1 VEAAMAKVLRVL
13 RPFDP
18 WRNPLCTCPPKY
30 SLNPY
35 TGCSFMCLYCYATSY
50 IGRRPSTP
58 KKRFIENLVHDLNIV
73 SPSILVNIGTSSDPY
88 PPEEMRYRLTRK
100 SLELML
106 PRGIRILI
114 TTKGII
120 PPEDIELIKK
130 GNVAV
135 TPTITTLD
143 PRVASVIEP
152 NAPPPSERIE
162 LVRALSKNSIP
173 VGVRVDPIIP
183 FVNDDPHEIEELVC
197 RLASAGARFIVTS
210 TYKAKPDSLS
220 RLRRALGDTGE
231 RIYKLYREKGVQL
244 YGYRYLPRPLREKIL
259 KPVVNAARKCG
270 LRYATC
276 REGLTSK
283 EWFNAPSCDG
293 SHLIP
298 LRVKPQRFRGGID
311 IRRWVSEA

>member
-1 VEAAMAKVLRVL
+1 VVAKALRVL

-18 WRNPLCTCPPKY
+18 WRNPLCTCPFKY

-58 KKRFIENLVHDLNIV
+58 KKGFIENLIHDLNILP
-73 SPSILVNIGTSSDPY
+73 SSILVNIGTSSDPY
-88 PPEEMRYRLTRK
+88 PPEEARYRLTRK
-100 SLELML
+100 SLELMI

-120 PPEDIELIKK
+120 PREDVELIRK

-135 TPTITTLD
+135 TPTVTTLD
-143 PRVASVIEP
+143 SRVAAIIEP
-152 NAPPPSERIE
+152 DAPPPSERVE
-162 LVRALSKNSIP
+162 LVRTLSRNSVP

-183 FVNDDPHEIEELVC
+183 FVNDDPYEVEELVC
-197 RLASAGARFIVTS
+197 RLAGAGARFIVTS

-220 RLRRALGDTGE
+220 RLREALGATGE
-231 RIYKLYREKGVQL
+231 RIYKLYRERGVAM
-244 YGYRYLPRPLREKIL
+244 YGYKYLPKPLREDL
-259 KPVVNAARKCG
+259 LRPVIKAARVCG
-270 LRYATC
+270 LQYATC
-276 REGLTSK
+276 REGLTSR

-298 LRVKPQRFRGGID
+298 LHVKPKGFHGDSD
-311 IRRWVSEA
+311 IRRWISET